1 MNEVEQQF
9 SDLFFVLDKAAVFDS
24 YLTEA
29 ELDDFDRGTG
39 GNPRLVNL
47 LAAAETR
54 AYEANCP
61 DEGIKL
67 GRMARLVADNLDGDF
82 SA

>member
-1 MNEVEQQF
+1 MDASEKF
-9 SDLFFVLDKAAVFDS
+9 RDLFYALDQAGVFES
-24 YLTEA
+24 YMTEA

-47 LAAAETR
+47 LAAAETC
-54 AYEANCP
+54 AYIHNDTEA
-61 DEGIKL
+61 GIKL
-67 GRMARLVADNLDGDF
+67 GRMARLVADNLDADF

>member
-1 MNEVEQQF
+1 MNATDQYR
-9 SDLFFVLDKAAVFDS
+9 DLFYALDQAAVFES
-24 YLTEA
+24 YLTE
-29 ELDDFDRGTG
+29 EQLDEFEIGTG

>member
-1 MNEVEQQF
+1 MNAAEQKYR
-9 SDLFFVLDKAAVFDS
+9 DLFYALDQAAVFES
-24 YLTEA
+24 YLTE
-29 ELDDFDRGTG
+29 EQLDEFEMGTG

-67 GRMARLVADNLDGDF
+67 GIMARLVADNLDGDF

>member
-1 MNEVEQQF
+1 MNATDQYR
-9 SDLFFVLDKAAVFDS
+9 DLFYALDQAAVFES
-24 YLTEA
+24 YLDEA
-29 ELDDFDRGTG
+29 ELNEFETGAG

-54 AYEANCP
+54 AYEANCV
-61 DEGIKL
+61 DEGAKL
-67 GRMARLVADNLDGDF
+67 GRMARLVADNIDGDF

>member
-1 MNEVEQQF
+1 MNAEQKF
-9 SDLFFVLDKAAVFDS
+9 RDLFYALDEAGVFES
-24 YLTEA
+24 YLTEE
-29 ELDDFDRGTG
+29 ELSEFDRGTG

-54 AYEANCP
+54 AYEFNCP

-67 GRMARLVADNLDGDF
+67 GRMARLVADNLDADF

>member
-1 MNEVEQQF
+1 MDAATQQYR
-9 SDLFFVLDKAAVFDS
+9 DLFYALDEAAVFES
-24 YLTEA
+24 YLTE
-29 ELDDFDRGTG
+29 EQLDEFEMGTG

-67 GRMARLVADNLDGDF
+67 GRMARLVADNLDADF

>member
-1 MNEVEQQF
+1 MDAATQQYR
-9 SDLFFVLDKAAVFDS
+9 DLFYALDAAAVFES
-24 YLTEA
+24 YLTEE
-29 ELDDFDRGTG
+29 ELGEFEMGTG

-54 AYEANCP
+54 AYEFNCP

>member
-1 MNEVEQQF
+1 MNATDQYR
-9 SDLFFVLDKAAVFDS
+9 DLFYALDQAAVFES
-24 YLTEA
+24 YLTE
-29 ELDDFDRGTG
+29 EQLDEFEMGTG

-54 AYEANCP
+54 AYMANCP

>member
-1 MNEVEQQF
+1 MNAEQKF
-9 SDLFFVLDKAAVFDS
+9 RDLFYALDEAGVFES
-24 YLTEA
+24 YLTEE
-29 ELDDFDRGTG
+29 ELSEFDRGTG

-54 AYEANCP
+54 AFEANCP

>member
-1 MNEVEQQF
+1 MNATDQYR
-9 SDLFFVLDKAAVFDS
+9 DLFYALDQAAVFES
-24 YLTEA
+24 YLTE
-29 ELDDFDRGTG
+29 EQLDEFEMGTG

>member
-1 MNEVEQQF
+1 MNATDQYR
-9 SDLFFVLDKAAVFDS
+9 DLFYALDQAAVFES
-24 YLTEA
+24 YLTE
-29 ELDDFDRGTG
+29 EQLDEFEMVTG

>member
-1 MNEVEQQF
+1 MNATDQYR
-9 SDLFFVLDKAAVFDS
+9 DLFYALDAAGVFES
-24 YLTEA
+24 YLTE
-29 ELDDFDRGTG
+29 EQLGEFEMGTG

-54 AYEANCP
+54 AYMANCP

>member
-67 GRMARLVADNLDGDF
+67 GRMARLVADNLECDF

>member
-9 SDLFFVLDKAAVFDS
+9 SDLFFVLDKAGVFES
-24 YLTEA
+24 YLDEA
-29 ELDDFDRGTG
+29 ELDEFDRGTG

>member
-1 MNEVEQQF
+1 MNATDQYR
-9 SDLFFVLDKAAVFDS
+9 DLFYALDAAGVFES
-24 YLTEA
+24 YLDEA
-29 ELDDFDRGTG
+29 ELDEFDRGTG